1 MHKLYMSALT
11 LCTTTMFYSQEV
23 VWQKDLK
30 SNTQDFLSQ
39 VTTTIDQQYLITG
52 SVIQGGS
59 LREPQATSLRNVQG
73 SSVGS
78 AQATNKQNN
87 GYDFHLVKLNQ
98 QGDQVWEKY
107 FAGNNHDYLS
117 ATVATQ
123 EGGFLISGT
132 TFSGKSLDKKEDSKG
147 GSDIWLIRIN
157 EFGDELWQKTLG
169 TSSDEEARAV
179 IQTTDLGFFVAGNVQ
194 GSLREPQ
201 GTPTSNPQGTPIA
214 GSQGTQKPQGAST
227 QNSQGMQGYGSKDV
241 LIIKLD
247 KNGKEISQLVLG
259 GAGLDEVEKMI
270 PTKDGGAL
278 LGIYSRSSEFRV
290 TGSESKSSTSG
301 NSNLVSRYPKNTN
314 NEGEGD
320 YWIVKLSKD
329 GKVEWEKNYGGKGD
343 DHLRTLALTSSGYI
357 IGGES
362 RSERSGNKT
371 VGIEE
376 GTDVWLI
383 SLNERGDEEWQKSYN
398 FKNRDI
404 LMGISTIHSADD
416 KTKGILLGGYTQ
428 AEGRIETDDETFWM
442 LYLNDKGDE
451 QWRKHVKGESKKRE
465 ERLSDIKLNRDGS
478 IILAGTSAE
487 ELGKENWKII
497 KLGDKQIDQLIV
509 KQDIKIYPNPVSDY
523 AYVEIG
529 FDFKEADISLYDM
542 GGRQLQNLKTKN
554 KVTKINTQALIQGAY
569 LVVIKTD
576 NNKTANAKLIKK

>member
-1 MHKLYMSALT
+1 
-11 LCTTTMFYSQEV
+11 
-23 VWQKDLK
+23 
-30 SNTQDFLSQ
+30 
-39 VTTTIDQQYLITG
+39 
-52 SVIQGGS
+52 
-59 LREPQATSLRNVQG
+59 
-73 SSVGS
+73 
-78 AQATNKQNN
+78 
-87 GYDFHLVKLNQ
+87 VKLNQ

-107 FAGNNHDYLS
+107 FSGNNHDYLS

-123 EGGFLISGT
+123 EGGFLVSGT
-132 TFSGKSLDKKEDSKG
+132 TYSSKGLDKKEDSKG
-147 GSDIWLIRIN
+147 GSDIWLIRLN
-157 EFGDELWQKTLG
+157 EFGDELWQKTVG

-201 GTPTSNPQGTPIA
+201 GTPIREPQGTPISNA
-214 GSQGTQKPQGAST
+214 QGKPIAESQGTQKSQGASPQKT
-227 QNSQGMQGYGSKDV
+227 PGMQGYGSKDV

-259 GAGLDEVEKMI
+259 GRGLDEVEKMI

-278 LGIYSRSSEFRV
+278 LGIYSRSNV
-290 TGSESKSSTSG
+290 GGSKQTE
-301 NSNLVSRYPKNTN
+301 NF
-314 NEGEGD
+314 GEGD
-320 YWIVKLSKD
+320 YYIIKINKE
-329 GKVEWEKNYGGKGD
+329 GRVEWEKNYGGKGD

-371 VGIEE
+371 LGIEE
-376 GTDVWLI
+376 GTDLWLI

-404 LMGISTIHSADD
+404 LMGMSVIHSADD

-428 AEGRIETDDETFWM
+428 AEGRIENGDEKFWM
-442 LYLNDKGDE
+442 LYLDQNGNE
-451 QWRKHVKGESKKRE
+451 QWRRHVEGESSKRE

-529 FDFKEADISLYDM
+529 FDPSTGSGQGFKEADITLYDM
-542 GGRQLQNLKTKN
+542 GGRQLQSLKTKN
-554 KVTKINTQALIQGAY
+554 KVTKINTQPLIQGAY

-576 NNKTANAKLIKK
+576 TNKTANAKLIKK